1 MNRRTLGPTPP
12 TRLLTIL
19 AILAVLA
26 SPACRDNN
34 ENVLVARDPYII
46 PDSLL
51 HTLTFDSVRQGE
63 LINSIIFTGQVDF
76 NQDKQVNIF
85 PLISGNVEDV
95 KVQLGDYVTA
105 GQVLATVRS
114 SEMANYTN
122 NLIQAETSLNSS
134 KKQLDATKD
143 LYSSG
148 LASVLDLTN
157 AQTNYDQAVAQLQM
171 VRRILKINGNDTA
184 GRYVVK
190 APING
195 FIVQKTITDAQAI
208 RADNGGPLFTISD
221 LKNVWVWANV
231 YESNLDKI
239 HFGDHVGVTTL
250 SYPGRVFSGHVD
262 KIMHVLDPNS
272 RVTKVRVVIE
282 NTDYALR
289 PLMFAS
295 VQVSNTQHQQALYV
309 PKSALVFE
317 TSRYYVL
324 VYRGNGKAEITPVD
338 PLNTLA
344 NDVDGK
350 IYIRNGVTAGQIVI
364 TKDALQ
370 IYDQLNN

>member
-1 MNRRTLGPTPP
+1 
-12 TRLLTIL
+12 
-19 AILAVLA
+19 
-26 SPACRDNN
+26 
-34 ENVLVARDPYII
+34 
-46 PDSLL
+46 
-51 HTLTFDSVRQGE
+51 
-63 LINSIIFTGQVDF
+63 
-76 NQDKQVNIF
+76 
-85 PLISGNVEDV
+85 
-95 KVQLGDYVTA
+95 
-105 GQVLATVRS
+105 
-114 SEMANYTN
+114 
-122 NLIQAETSLNSS
+122 
-134 KKQLDATKD
+134 
-143 LYSSG
+143 
-148 LASVLDLTN
+148 
-157 AQTNYDQAVAQLQM
+157 
-171 VRRILKINGNDTA
+171 
-184 GRYVVK
+184 VK